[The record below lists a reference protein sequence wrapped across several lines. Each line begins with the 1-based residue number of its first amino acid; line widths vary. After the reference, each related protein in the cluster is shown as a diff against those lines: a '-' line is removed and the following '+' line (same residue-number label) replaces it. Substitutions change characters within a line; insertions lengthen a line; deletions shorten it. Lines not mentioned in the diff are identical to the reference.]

1 MLKIRLARVGRK
13 KKPSYRV
20 VVADSRAPRDGDF
33 IEIIGQYNPLT
44 DPATI
49 AIDEEKVRKW
59 IGQGAQPTERVAI
72 LLNKLDIIE
81 KPTKKYTER
90 LARKI
95 AGETAPKPARRK
107 AKEPAKATKA
117 KPAKEPAAEAAE
129 APATEPAAEEVKAEA
144 TAEPVAETTEEVV
157 EKPAEAV
164 EEPEAEKAEE
174 TPEEP
179 KAEAVTEESKDH

>member
-33 IEIIGQYNPLT
+33 IEIIGHYNPLT
-44 DPATI
+44 DPTTI

-81 KPTKKYTER
+81 KPTKKHTER

-95 AGETAPKPARRK
+95 AGETASKPARRK
-107 AKEPAKATKA
+107 AKEPAKATKE
-117 KPAKEPAAEAAE
+117 KPAKEPVAEAAE
-129 APATEPAAEEVKAEA
+129 APATEPPAEEAKAEVAAEAA
-144 TAEPVAETTEEVV
+144 AETTEPAV
-157 EKPAEAV
+157 EEPAEAV
-164 EEPEAEKAEE
+164 EEP
-174 TPEEP
+174 
-179 KAEAVTEESKDH
+179 KAEAATEQPAAEPEEAAAEESKDE

>member
-117 KPAKEPAAEAAE
+117 KPAKEPAV
-129 APATEPAAEEVKAEA
+129 EEVKAEA
-144 TAEPVAETTEEVV
+144 AAEPVAEIKEEIVA
-157 EKPAEAV
+157 KPAEAV
-164 EEPEAEKAEE
+164 EEPEAEKTEE